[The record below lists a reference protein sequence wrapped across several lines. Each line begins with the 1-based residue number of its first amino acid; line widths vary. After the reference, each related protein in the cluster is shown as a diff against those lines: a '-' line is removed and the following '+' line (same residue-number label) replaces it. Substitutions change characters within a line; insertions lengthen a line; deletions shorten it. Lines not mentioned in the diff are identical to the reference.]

1 MTRPVAMIM
10 AGGTGGH
17 VFPALALARRLQNAS
32 CDVIWL
38 GTHRGIESRV
48 VPAAGIPIEWVD
60 VSGVRGKRV
69 ATLLAA
75 PFHIL
80 RAIWQSLRA
89 MRRHRP
95 VVVVGLG
102 GFVSGPGGVA
112 AWLSRRP
119 LVIHEQNAVA
129 GLTNRLLARLATH
142 VLEAF
147 PGSFR
152 KPGSAVATVGN
163 PVREEFFRQ
172 LDPGQRRVGAAVA
185 DRCLR
190 VLVIG
195 GSQGAMKLNAAVPAA
210 LQLLARDGWRLEIR
224 HQTGERGFAETA
236 NRYRDA
242 ALTARTEAF
251 IDDVATAYASTDLV
265 ICRAGALTVSEIAA
279 VGVAALLV
287 PFAAAVDDHQTA
299 NASYLVAANAAV
311 LLAENELNADSL
323 YRTILALLAQPDRL
337 ATMAANA
344 RSLARPDATEK
355 LARVTLQAAGLTL
368 GAAA

>member
-17 VFPALALARRLQNAS
+17 VFPALALARRLQRAS

-38 GTHRGIESRV
+38 GTQRGIEARL

-89 MRRHRP
+89 IRRHRP

-129 GLTNRLLARLATH
+129 GLTNRLLASLAAR

-152 KPGSAVATVGN
+152 GRAAAVDTVGN
-163 PVREEFFRQ
+163 PVREDFFRQ
-172 LDPGQRRVGAAVA
+172 QDPQQRRIGAGITNKA
-185 DRCLR
+185 LR

-195 GSQGAMKLNAAVPAA
+195 GSQGAMKLNATVPAA
-210 LQLLARDGWRLEIR
+210 LALLAHEGWQLDIR
-224 HQTGERGFAETA
+224 HQTGERWLADTA
-236 NRYRDA
+236 QRYRDA
-242 ALTARTEAF
+242 ALTARSDAF
-251 IDDVATAYASTDLV
+251 IDDVAAAYAATDLV

-279 VGVAALLV
+279 VGVAAVLV

-299 NASYLVAANAAV
+299 NAGYLVAANAAM
-311 LLAENELNADSL
+311 LLPESDLTAASL
-323 YRTILALLAQPDRL
+323 QRTIMGLLTPPDKL

-344 RSLARPDATEK
+344 RTLARPDATEK
-355 LARVTLQAAGLTL
+355 LAAAALQAAGLKWD
-368 GAAA
+368 AAA